1 LVFSSVE
8 AVEAVLKRPGDYK
21 VDEYR
26 DKANS
31 GAKN

>member
-1 LVFSSVE
+1 MVFSSVK
-8 AVEAVLKRPGDYK
+8 AVEAVLKRPGDYE